1 MFYSYGQRFEM
12 DNAQT
17 IEVFDEIGRKAI
29 PKKMIGL
36 RAILR
41 DFLA

>member
-1 MFYSYGQRFEM
+1 M

-29 PKKMIGL
+29 PEND
-36 RAILR
+36 RFTR
-41 DFLA
+41 DFAGFLA